1 VLADADGSHDL
12 HYIPTMPEA
21 IEKVRAASTEPVRML
36 YVRNADHHLYVDNP
50 VDFHR
55 EVAAALA

>member
-1 VLADADGSHDL
+1 
-12 HYIPTMPEA
+12 MPEA